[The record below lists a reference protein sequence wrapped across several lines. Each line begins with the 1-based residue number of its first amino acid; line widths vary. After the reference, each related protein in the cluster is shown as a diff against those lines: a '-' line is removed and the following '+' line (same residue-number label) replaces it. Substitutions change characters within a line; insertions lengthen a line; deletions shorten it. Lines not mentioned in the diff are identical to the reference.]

1 MTFYP
6 QEYKQI
12 PNTEGLYVLLLGI
25 EVLEHRQTE
34 QTWKRRIEDLEKEV
48 IEREAQLEHY
58 RSLLSDRRKP
68 TACHRCK
75 ARKIKV

>member
-1 MTFYP
+1 M
-6 QEYKQI
+6 
-12 PNTEGLYVLLLGI
+12 LLLGI